1 MKRGEA
7 KKVLALISQSTLR
20 KKKHSPSSL
29 NSLETNHAG
38 SEKLEFTEEEKQ
50 IMAAS
55 TLVN

>member
-1 MKRGEA
+1 MKRSET
-7 KKVLALISQSTLR
+7 KKVMKLISQSTLR

-29 NSLETNHAG
+29 NSLETNHAW
-38 SEKLEFTEEEKQ
+38 SEKFEFTEEEKQ